1 MSKLFL
7 SLGSNIGNRAMFLS
21 KALLKIEQRLGDIIK
36 VSSFIESIPWGYD
49 SSNKYLNAVVLV
61 ETKYSPIDILDI
73 ILSIEVKLGR
83 KRDKS
88 INSYQD
94 RTIDIDILLID
105 DLVINTDI
113 LTIPHP
119 LMNLRSFVLEPLVEI
134 APSLLDPIT
143 NISFKEYLNKTKKPI

>member
-21 KALLKIEQRLGDIIK
+21 KALLEIEQRLGDIIK

-61 ETKYSPIDILDI
+61 ETKYFPIDILDI